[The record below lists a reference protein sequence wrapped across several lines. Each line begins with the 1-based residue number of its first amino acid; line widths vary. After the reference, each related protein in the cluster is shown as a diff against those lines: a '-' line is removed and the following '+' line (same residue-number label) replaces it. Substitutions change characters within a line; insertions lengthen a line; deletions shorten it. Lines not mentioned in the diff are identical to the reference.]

1 MENGG
6 GGAKPTRLARFGF
19 SWADEVEREEREQ
32 AAMQQQAPPQKEAKR
47 DQIKPDPFGAAR
59 PREVVLAEKGVDW
72 RARDREL
79 ELAAA
84 PRPPRSAAR
93 GRKRDAAAAAEA
105 ASTRASGVSASAC
118 AATPARGV
126 PPLDRDAGR
135 TPHPRRQAAAAAVS
149 TPRPPTGRTN
159 ATPASR
165 GARGGSKRKFA
176 GEGPV
181 RRARPV
187 GDRAEQ
193 GRRVFGELNVGNGC
207 GSSLCDSAAGNA
219 CNCNLGANQTK
230 GMKAAGAVAEDGAP
244 PTAVAATATGFD
256 ESAAGQKRRRG
267 PKRRKGG
274 RGSGKAKKQQ
284 TQTV

>member
-6 GGAKPTRLARFGF
+6 CGGGGARPTTRFGF

-32 AAMQQQAPPQKEAKR
+32 AAMQQQQEEEQHQPPPRQEAKR
-47 DQIKPDPFGAAR
+47 EQIKADPFGAAR

-84 PRPPRSAAR
+84 PRPPRSATR
-93 GRKRDAAAAAEA
+93 GRRRDAAATAA
-105 ASTRASGVSASAC
+105 ASAC

-126 PPLDRDAGR
+126 LPLDRDAGR
-135 TPHPRRQAAAAAVS
+135 TPHPRRQAAAAVS
-149 TPRPPTGRTN
+149 TPRPPAPPTGRTN

-165 GARGGSKRKFA
+165 GAGGSKRKFA

-181 RRARPV
+181 RLARPV
-187 GDRAEQ
+187 VDRAEQ
-193 GRRVFGELNVGNGC
+193 GRRVFGELNIGNGC
-207 GSSLCDSAAGNA
+207 GSSICDSAAGNA
-219 CNCNLGANQTK
+219 CNCNPGANQTG
-230 GMKAAGAVAEDGAP
+230 GMKAAGAVAADSAP
-244 PTAVAATATGFD
+244 STAVTPTATGLD
-256 ESAAGQKRRRG
+256 ESAAGQKRRKG
-267 PKRRKGG
+267 GKRKKG